1 MAVICHVR
9 GFCCLCVNSN
19 CKPCSLISCITQVT
33 EFDEGHRRDPIIALC
48 IQKQNTK
55 GEIIIES
62 ISHECAELTL
72 LFRLLNAWLCQQVCS
87 SRDGKPLGKGL
98 GGGAASLGFVTL
110 CINPHPHCGTR
121 SI

>member
-1 MAVICHVR
+1 MPWLSLLIFLYSEFFIGKINVFVLDLSVVKATVDDIAYHIAAICHVR

-55 GEIIIES
+55 GKNY
-62 ISHECAELTL
+62 H
-72 LFRLLNAWLCQQVCS
+72 
-87 SRDGKPLGKGL
+87 
-98 GGGAASLGFVTL
+98 
-110 CINPHPHCGTR
+110 
-121 SI
+121 